1 MFREVLLTSRTLA
14 HALFLC
20 VAVVSTTGPLRA
32 VADSNTWADA
42 SDVAQYVPL
51 AWAAVRTLHAEDAE
65 GGFQLAAA
73 GIATLGFSELIKRA
87 INEKRPNYRPGG
99 GRNSFPSGHVSK
111 AWFAAAHLQSR
122 YGCYML
128 EARCWRGS
136 AVPYLA
142 AVATA
147 IGRVRDDRHHVS
159 EVIGSAVLAEAW
171 VRLTTDRFN
180 AGLRIEPSLENGFG
194 IRIFKEF

>member
-1 MFREVLLTSRTLA
+1 MCPLWVCAWMVALA
-14 HALFLC
+14 FVPH
-20 VAVVSTTGPLRA
+20 RA
-32 VADSNTWADA
+32 WAESATWADV

-65 GGFQLAAA
+65 GALQLAAA
-73 GIATLGFSELIKRA
+73 GIATLGSSELLKRA
-87 INEKRPNYRPGG
+87 ISEKRPNYRPGG
-99 GRNSFPSGHVSK
+99 GRNSFPSGHVAK
-111 AWFAAAHLQSR
+111 AWFAAAHLQRR
-122 YGCYML
+122 YGCYLL